1 MTSVSPIPEGFTTLT
16 PYLTCADAASAIEFY
31 VRAFGAT
38 ELVRIPTEDGRVMH
52 ATLKI
57 GNAMLMLT
65 DEMPEWGTLG
75 PNALGGSPVGI
86 HMYTDDVDAAFEK
99 AVAAGCEVIMPLE
112 NTFWGE
118 RFSMVQDPYGHK
130 WSLSMCIAEVSE
142 AEMIEASKQVDL
154 NGEGTPDAD

>member
-1 MTSVSPIPEGFTTLT
+1 MTTVSPIPEGFTSLT

-31 VRAFGAT
+31 ARAFDAI
-38 ELVRIPTEDGRVMH
+38 ELVRIPTQDGKVMH

-65 DEMPEWGTLG
+65 DEMPDWGTLG

-86 HMYTDDVDAAFEK
+86 HLYSEDVDAAFAK

-112 NTFWGE
+112 DTFWGE
-118 RFSMVQDPYGHK
+118 RFSMVKDPYGHK

-142 AEMIEASKQVDL
+142 ADMIEASKQVDV
-154 NGEGTPDAD
+154 NCEGKPAS